1 MGKKLIITE
10 KPSVAREFARVLG
23 EPMKNHGEYLES
35 ENYIITLMDIELIG
49 TDRGIGQHIALNK
62 KTQIPRP
69 FAYMNELEEMRE
81 AYKNVIYTYEDHD

>member
-1 MGKKLIITE
+1 MIMDNTTAKAIDYILKRFNNNWAKVVSIWE
-10 KPSVAREFARVLG
+10 S
-23 EPMKNHGEYLES
+23 S
-35 ENYIITLMDIELIG
+35 ENYIIYMLPIDLIG

>member
-1 MGKKLIITE
+1 MDNTTAKAIDYILKRFNNDRSKVTSIWE
-10 KPSVAREFARVLG
+10 S
-23 EPMKNHGEYLES
+23 S

>member
-1 MGKKLIITE
+1 
-10 KPSVAREFARVLG
+10 
-23 EPMKNHGEYLES
+23 
-35 ENYIITLMDIELIG
+35 MDIELIG

>member
-1 MGKKLIITE
+1 MIIDNTTAKAIDYILKRFNNDRAKVTSIWE
-10 KPSVAREFARVLG
+10 S
-23 EPMKNHGEYLES
+23 S

>member
-1 MGKKLIITE
+1 MIMDNTTAKAIDYILKRFNNDRAKVTSIWE
-10 KPSVAREFARVLG
+10 S
-23 EPMKNHGEYLES
+23 S

-49 TDRGIGQHIALNK
+49 TDREIGQHIALNK

>member
-1 MGKKLIITE
+1 MDNTTAKAIDYILKRFNNDRAKVTSIWE
-10 KPSVAREFARVLG
+10 S
-23 EPMKNHGEYLES
+23 S

-81 AYKNVIYTYEDHD
+81 DYKNVIYTYEDHD